1 MSDELVLNIPADFD
15 PYSSSLYFYCTAH
28 TSMSGQLTVVAS
40 GGSAHDNDNDGNNE
54 PGESLD
60 GSVIH
65 ITREDSVKETL
76 IFENG
81 TVTSIFDEGEG

>member
-1 MSDELVLNIPADFD
+1 
-15 PYSSSLYFYCTAH
+15 
-28 TSMSGQLTVVAS
+28 MSGQLTVVAS

-65 ITREDSVKETL
+65 INREDSVKETL

-81 TVTSIFDEGEG
+81 TVTLNL